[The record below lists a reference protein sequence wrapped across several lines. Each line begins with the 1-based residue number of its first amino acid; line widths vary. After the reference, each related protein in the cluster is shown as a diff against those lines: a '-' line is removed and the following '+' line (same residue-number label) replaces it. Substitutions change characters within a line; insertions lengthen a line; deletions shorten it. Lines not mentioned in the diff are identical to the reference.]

1 MKIAY
6 TEVEYTGKT
15 LFFQDGGAILS
26 AMRTFE
32 EAAGTGRGFPYDKGE
47 DYDRIPQPECLPRNV
62 AFFEEFQIHD
72 VVRRNWKN

>member
-6 TEVEYTGKT
+6 TKTEYTGKT

-32 EAAGTGRGFPYDKGE
+32 EAAGTGRGFPYDKCEG
-47 DYDRIPQPECLPRNV
+47 YDRIPQPERLPWNV
-62 AFFEEFQIHD
+62 VFCEEYQIHD

>member
-1 MKIAY
+1 
-6 TEVEYTGKT
+6 
-15 LFFQDGGAILS
+15 
-26 AMRTFE
+26 MRTFE